1 MKLLTLTALM
11 AVSASACA
19 EIYQCVDGDS
29 VAFSDRPC
37 APVYH
42 QQPVVGP
49 AVSAEAPASYPP
61 VMMTVVAEPEDT
73 LHRRSQLEASV
84 RAASR
89 RLELLRR
96 ERGEA
101 LAAFSARD
109 SMDAQVMNHHYS
121 NIIEPLERELADMR
135 ARLDGSSAL

>member
-11 AVSASACA
+11 AVSASAYA

-49 AVSAEAPASYPP
+49 AVSAEVPASSPP

-73 LHRRSQLEASV
+73 LHRSQLEARV

-121 NIIEPLERELADMR
+121 GIIEPLERELADMR

>member
-1 MKLLTLTALM
+1 MKLLTFTALM
-11 AVSASACA
+11 AVSMSACA
-19 EIYQCVDGDS
+19 EIYQCVDGDT

-42 QQPVVGP
+42 QQPV
-49 AVSAEAPASYPP
+49 AVRTASAEAPASPAP
-61 VMMTVVAEPEDT
+61 VSVVAGPADD
-73 LHRRSQLEASV
+73 LHRSQLEASIRV
-84 RAASR
+84 VSR
-89 RLELLRR
+89 RLELLRS

-109 SMDAQVMNHHYS
+109 SVDAQVMNHHYS
-121 NIIEPLERELADMR
+121 TIIEPLERELADMR

>member
-1 MKLLTLTALM
+1 MKLLTFTALM
-11 AVSASACA
+11 AVSVSACA
-19 EIYQCVDGDS
+19 EIYQCVEGDS

-42 QQPVVGP
+42 QRPV
-49 AVSAEAPASYPP
+49 AVRTASAEAPASPAP
-61 VMMTVVAEPEDT
+61 VSVAVEAPDN
-73 LHRRSQLEASV
+73 LHRNQLEASIRV
-84 RAASR
+84 ASR

-101 LAAFSARD
+101 LAAFSTRD
-109 SMDAQVMNHHYS
+109 SVDAQVMNHHYS

>member
-42 QQPVVGP
+42 QQPVAGP
-49 AVSAEAPASYPP
+49 AVPSEAPASPPP
-61 VMMTVVAEPEDT
+61 VMMTVVAEPGDN
-73 LHRRSQLEASV
+73 LHRSQLEASV

-96 ERGEA
+96 QRGEA

-109 SMDAQVMNHHYS
+109 SLDAQVMNHHYRS
-121 NIIEPLERELADMR
+121 IIEPLERELADMR
-135 ARLDGSSAL
+135 ARLHGSSAL

>member
-1 MKLLTLTALM
+1 MKLLTFTALM
-11 AVSASACA
+11 AVSVSACG
-19 EIYQCVDGDS
+19 EIYQCVEGDT

-42 QQPVVGP
+42 QQPV
-49 AVSAEAPASYPP
+49 AVRTASAEAPASPP
-61 VMMTVVAEPEDT
+61 VSVVAEPGGN
-73 LHRRSQLEASV
+73 LHRNQLEASIRV
-84 RAASR
+84 ASR
-89 RLELLRR
+89 RLELLRH

-109 SMDAQVMNHHYS
+109 SVDAQVMNHHYS
-121 NIIEPLERELADMR
+121 TIIEPLERELADMR